1 MGLYDLSNQVDPNIG
16 FQAAVV
22 IVVLVIVI
30 VLMNHLP
37 PPDRG
42 VLV

>member
-1 MGLYDLSNQVDPNIG
+1 MSLYDLSDQVDPNLG

-30 VLMNHLP
+30 VLLNNLP

-42 VLV
+42 VYV